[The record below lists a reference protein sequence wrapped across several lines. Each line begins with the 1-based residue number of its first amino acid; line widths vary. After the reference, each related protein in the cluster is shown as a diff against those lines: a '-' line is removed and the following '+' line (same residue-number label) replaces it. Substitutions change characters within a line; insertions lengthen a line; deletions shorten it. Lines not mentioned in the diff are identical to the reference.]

1 MTGAWSAGAAVA
13 LVGTGPRGL
22 SVLERLLLRAA
33 AEPARR
39 LDIWTIDDVEPGVGR
54 IWRVDQSRWPT
65 MNTVAGEVTMYSE
78 PADRPTRLGAGPSL
92 VTWAAGHPDPA
103 VRAVGAGD
111 YAPRWVY
118 GLYLRSVYQA
128 LRAAAPDHVRVR
140 PCVAR
145 VVGLEPARPGWAVA
159 LDTGRTLTVDAVV
172 LATGHSRY
180 RPDPVEQDF
189 LGRAGSRYVRGD
201 SAVDLP
207 LEGLGRGDTVGL
219 IGLGLSFHDVVVMLT
234 SGLGG
239 RFESGAGDRLR
250 YRPSGREPLIVA
262 GSRSGMPYPA
272 RGRNQKP
279 AHHVHRPV
287 FLDEAAVADLR
298 ARAAAATGSPQLDF
312 VRDVWPLLVA
322 EVQLAHDLALVRR
335 RAGPDAA
342 TGLEQLAR
350 AAAAG
355 RRTGPGRAEA
365 TGRPA
370 EPGHPE
376 PAGAAYPAEV
386 RAAAGL
392 ADVPALDLRRLVD
405 PLAGRRFGSPAD
417 FRAALLEWLAADLA
431 AAREGNVDHPV
442 KAALDVLR
450 DVRTAL
456 RGVVDFGGLAAGSHR
471 RDFLGWFHGLYNCLA
486 AGPPLLRMAQLTA
499 LVKAG
504 VVELV
509 GPDLQVG
516 ADPATGTVTLASPR
530 VAGSGRTVDLL
541 VDARLPRPDVRRDTS
556 PLIRQLLARGHAVE
570 YRNLGSGTGGLA
582 VDRASFAALD
592 ADGRPVSGLF
602 VLGIPTEH
610 TRWFTHM
617 GSGRPGR
624 SSLFGTDA
632 ERVAAGLWSA
642 LPRAAAEGVGRR

>member
-1 MTGAWSAGAAVA
+1 MRPAGRSGDAVA

-33 AEPARR
+33 AEPTGRP
-39 LDIWTIDDVEPGVGR
+39 LDVWTIDDVEPGVGR

-92 VTWAAGHPDPA
+92 VTWAAGHDDPE
-103 VRAVGAGD
+103 VRAVGPGD

-128 LRAAAPDHVRVR
+128 LCAVAPAHVRVR

-145 VVGLEPARPGWAVA
+145 VVGLERERPGWAVA

-180 RPDPVEQDF
+180 QPDEVEQGF

-207 LEGLGRGDTVGL
+207 LDGLGAGDTVGL

-239 RFESGAGDRLR
+239 RFEPVAGDRLR
-250 YRPSGREPLIVA
+250 YRASGREPAIVA

-287 FLDEAAVADLR
+287 FLDESAVAGLR
-298 ARAAAATGSPQLDF
+298 SRAVAATGSPQLDF

-342 TGLEQLAR
+342 ADLADCAR
-350 AAAAG
+350 AARSGGARPGAG
-355 RRTGPGRAEA
+355 RPDGS
-365 TGRPA
+365 RPA
-370 EPGHPE
+370 G
-376 PAGAAYPAEV
+376 GRDDGYSAEV

-392 ADVPALDLRRLVD
+392 GDVPPLDLRRLVD
-405 PLAGRRFGSPAD
+405 PLAGQWFGSPAE
-417 FRAALLEWLAADLA
+417 FRGALLEWLAEDLA

-456 RGVVDFGGLAAGSHR
+456 RGVVDFGGLTAASHR

-486 AGPPLLRMAQLTA
+486 AGPPLLRMAQLAA
-499 LVKAG
+499 LVEAG

-509 GPDLQVG
+509 GPDVQVG
-516 ADPATGTVTLASPR
+516 LDPATGGPTLSSPR

-570 YRNLGSGTGGLA
+570 YRNAGEGAGGLA
-582 VDRASFAALD
+582 IDRESFAALD
-592 ADGRPVSGLF
+592 AAGRPVPGLF
-602 VLGIPTEH
+602 VLGIPSEH

-624 SSLFGTDA
+624 SSLFGADA
-632 ERVAAGLWSA
+632 ERVAAGVWSA
-642 LPRAAAEGVGRR
+642 LPRRTDRLPTAVGKR